1 MSISTLN
8 YSNRSV
14 RSGYNDWSTYI
25 SKSEFSHS
33 ALDLM
38 FMWRTVP
45 AITLP
50 FILNRSM
57 ELVGLRSEAR
67 LFFLALGGS
76 LDYDYA
82 QASELICNVAA
93 HYGTQ
98 FLSFWQDIAQNSK

>member
-1 MSISTLN
+1 
-8 YSNRSV
+8 
-14 RSGYNDWSTYI
+14 
-25 SKSEFSHS
+25 
-33 ALDLM
+33 
-38 FMWRTVP
+38 
-45 AITLP
+45 
-50 FILNRSM
+50 M